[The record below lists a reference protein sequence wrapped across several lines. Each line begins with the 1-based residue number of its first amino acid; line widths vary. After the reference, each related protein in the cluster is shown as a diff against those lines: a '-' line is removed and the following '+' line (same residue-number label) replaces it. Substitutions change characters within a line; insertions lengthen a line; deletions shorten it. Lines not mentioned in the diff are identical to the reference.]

1 MMKNEILKF
10 LKQDY
15 LNNLDLIYALE
26 HGAKIKY
33 YNQAGIML
41 KFEDIYM
48 LAFKDEKIAEQLLK
62 QIDKCSMLAIHNDK
76 YFNII
81 NQKRRLNKEIVAY
94 QYGYL
99 KKYVR
104 IINNPIVEIKEI
116 GREYFEFIKENYSTP
131 IEEAYLLERID
142 ANVFVGAFIEKQ
154 IVGFA
159 GRHIEGTIGF
169 VEVIKEYR
177 RLGIA
182 QALEQY
188 LMQKLIAENEIIY
201 LQVEVDN
208 YPSMRLHEKLGYE
221 RSDDIITWYM

>member
-1 MMKNEILKF
+1 MKNEILKF

-81 NQKRRLNKEIVAY
+81 NQKWGLNKEIVAY

-142 ANVFVGAFIEKQ
+142 ANVFVGAFIEEQ

-188 LMQKLIAENEIIY
+188 LMQKLIAENAII
-201 LQVEVDN
+201 
-208 YPSMRLHEKLGYE
+208 
-221 RSDDIITWYM
+221 

>member
-1 MMKNEILKF
+1 MKNEILKF

-81 NQKRRLNKEIVAY
+81 NQKWRLNKEIVAY

-177 RLGIA
+177 RLGTA

-221 RSDDIITWYM
+221 RRIR

>member
-1 MMKNEILKF
+1 MKNEILKF

-48 LAFKDEKIAEQLLK
+48 LAFKDEKIAEQSLK

-81 NQKRRLNKEIVAY
+81 NQKWRLNKEIVAY

-182 QALEQY
+182 QQY

>member
-1 MMKNEILKF
+1 MKNEILKF

-81 NQKRRLNKEIVAY
+81 NQKWRLNKEIVAY

-116 GREYFEFIKENYSTP
+116 GREYFEFIK
-131 IEEAYLLERID
+131 EAYLLERID

>member
-1 MMKNEILKF
+1 
-10 LKQDY
+10 
-15 LNNLDLIYALE
+15 
-26 HGAKIKY
+26 
-33 YNQAGIML
+33 ML

-81 NQKRRLNKEIVAY
+81 NQKWRLNKEIVAY

-208 YPSMRLHEKLGYE
+208 YPSMQLHEKLGYE

>member
-1 MMKNEILKF
+1 MQCSQVRKDILQGKTESEIR
-10 LKQDY
+10 QAWE
-15 LNNLDLIYALE
+15 NDL
-26 HGAKIKY
+26 
-33 YNQAGIML
+33 QA
-41 KFEDIYM
+41 Y
-48 LAFKDEKIAEQLLK
+48 
-62 QIDKCSMLAIHNDK
+62 SMLAIHNDK

-81 NQKRRLNKEIVAY
+81 NQKWRLNKEIVAY

>member
-1 MMKNEILKF
+1 MKNEILKF

-81 NQKRRLNKEIVAY
+81 NQKWGLNKEIKAY

-99 KKYVR
+99 K
-104 IINNPIVEIKEI
+104 IC
-116 GREYFEFIKENYSTP
+116 
-131 IEEAYLLERID
+131 LE
-142 ANVFVGAFIEKQ
+142 
-154 IVGFA
+154 
-159 GRHIEGTIGF
+159 
-169 VEVIKEYR
+169 
-177 RLGIA
+177 
-182 QALEQY
+182 
-188 LMQKLIAENEIIY
+188 
-201 LQVEVDN
+201 
-208 YPSMRLHEKLGYE
+208 
-221 RSDDIITWYM
+221 

>member
-1 MMKNEILKF
+1 MKNEILKF

-48 LAFKDEKIAEQLLK
+48 LAFKDEKIAEQSLK

-81 NQKRRLNKEIVAY
+81 NQKWRLNKEIVAY

-208 YPSMRLHEKLGYE
+208 YPSMRLHEKLCYE

>member
-1 MMKNEILKF
+1 MKKEILKF

-81 NQKRRLNKEIVAY
+81 NQKWGLNKEIVAY

-99 KKYVR
+99 KKIILLRLKKHICLNELMLMYLWVR
-104 IINNPIVEIKEI
+104 
-116 GREYFEFIKENYSTP
+116 
-131 IEEAYLLERID
+131 LLKSRLLD
-142 ANVFVGAFIEKQ
+142 LLG
-154 IVGFA
+154 
-159 GRHIEGTIGF
+159 
-169 VEVIKEYR
+169 VI
-177 RLGIA
+177 
-182 QALEQY
+182 
-188 LMQKLIAENEIIY
+188 
-201 LQVEVDN
+201 
-208 YPSMRLHEKLGYE
+208 
-221 RSDDIITWYM
+221 

>member
-1 MMKNEILKF
+1 MKNEILKF

-81 NQKRRLNKEIVAY
+81 NQKWRLNKEIVAY

-104 IINNPIVEIKEI
+104 IINNPIFEIKEI

-188 LMQKLIAENEIIY
+188 LMQKLIAENEIY

>member
-1 MMKNEILKF
+1 MKNEILKF

-41 KFEDIYM
+41 KFED
-48 LAFKDEKIAEQLLK
+48 EKIAEQLLK
-62 QIDKCSMLAIHNDK
+62 QIEKCSMLAIHNDK

-81 NQKRRLNKEIVAY
+81 NQKWRLNKEIVAY

-169 VEVIKEYR
+169 VEVIREYR

-208 YPSMRLHEKLGYE
+208 YPSMQLHEKLGYE

>member
-1 MMKNEILKF
+1 MKNEILKF

-48 LAFKDEKIAEQLLK
+48 LAFKDEKIAEQSLK

-81 NQKRRLNKEIVAY
+81 NQKWRLNKEIVAY

-221 RSDDIITWYM
+221 RSDDIITLYM

>member
-1 MMKNEILKF
+1 MKNEILKF

-81 NQKRRLNKEIVAY
+81 NQKWRLNKEIVAY

-104 IINNPIVEIKEI
+104 IIINPIVEIKEI

-182 QALEQY
+182 RALEQY
-188 LMQKLIAENEIIY
+188 LMQKLIAEKEIIY

>member
-1 MMKNEILKF
+1 MKNEILKF

-48 LAFKDEKIAEQLLK
+48 LAFKDEKIAEQLLN

-76 YFNII
+76 YINII
-81 NQKRRLNKEIVAY
+81 NQKWRLNKEIVAY

-104 IINNPIVEIKEI
+104 IINHPIVEIKEI

>member
-1 MMKNEILKF
+1 MKNEILKF

-81 NQKRRLNKEIVAY
+81 NQKWGLN
-94 QYGYL
+94 
-99 KKYVR
+99 
-104 IINNPIVEIKEI
+104 KEI

>member
-48 LAFKDEKIAEQLLK
+48 LAFKDEKIAEQSLK

-81 NQKRRLNKEIVAY
+81 NQKWRLNKEIVAY

-221 RSDDIITWYM
+221 RSDG

>member
-1 MMKNEILKF
+1 MKNEILKF

-62 QIDKCSMLAIHNDK
+62 QIW
-76 YFNII
+76 
-81 NQKRRLNKEIVAY
+81 RLNKEIVAY

-159 GRHIEGTIGF
+159 GRHIEGIIGF

>member
-1 MMKNEILKF
+1 
-10 LKQDY
+10 
-15 LNNLDLIYALE
+15 
-26 HGAKIKY
+26 
-33 YNQAGIML
+33 ML

-48 LAFKDEKIAEQLLK
+48 LAFKDEKIAEQSLK

-81 NQKRRLNKEIVAY
+81 NQKWRLNKEIVAY

>member
-1 MMKNEILKF
+1 MKNEILKF

-15 LNNLDLIYALE
+15 LNKDLIYALE

-81 NQKRRLNKEIVAY
+81 NQKWRLNKEIVAY

>member
-1 MMKNEILKF
+1 MKNEILNF

-15 LNNLDLIYALE
+15 INNLDLIYSHE
-26 HGAKIKY
+26 HGSKIKY

-81 NQKRRLNKEIVAY
+81 NQKWRLNKEIVAY